1 MSGTS
6 NSNISTKD
14 KVETIAQHIEESFGE
29 KEVLRFRGALTV
41 YASTGCDCYQ
51 YEEETPLAKMW
62 AKAKELLDEERSKR
76 KHSPN
81 KFLEAIKQLHE
92 RESAERQQWLD
103 HLSESTEMSPDEITI
118 ALNQMPW
125 LEDEATRSNLL
136 DAAPEFET
144 FEELFEH
151 IATGQESYL
160 STYLYDNVK
169 TAQGNA
175 AKHGNHFTF
184 DEMAEM
190 LSMCTKCCEEKD
202 WLSWE
207 QLLHKMYNAPTPLA
221 DMSWLDELNEDEED
235 NEDKTERYDPIE
247 EHPDSRQH
255 ISDVISFDEFTPG
268 KINLIFSPCGSG
280 KTTFMETKLKEYAK
294 DRPQE
299 ILYLSP
305 TCALRDMVNAHN
317 PTSSTIELPNGRM
330 LKGPKQNGITAITYA
345 KFGHLI
351 EKEKETGA
359 YSRDEWWGKNAVIC
373 LDEIQQAVNQLYYDE
388 KRDSITKT
396 ALEELIK
403 RSEDDSNLV
412 IAFSAT
418 PKSAVNFIVDYFH
431 WKKTGINIVKS
442 VLDLQGYKDN
452 QTIEYNN
459 LDQLIQELDPAKRGM
474 IYIDRISQIK
484 VIVPQLK
491 TRGIPS
497 VGIWSVRSSQ
507 RMSDKQW
514 ETVNSLVNN
523 DAIPDD
529 VQVLILNAAYQTG
542 LNIDPKKSHLDYVII
557 HNTNKDAQTQ
567 ARGRYRGDIDTVY
580 LKTNDDMHEEINSDD
595 VLPFLDR
602 ELTKA
607 DKDRLCETI
616 GLVDSRGRLYKWP
629 TIKKLLIQQG
639 YSITEKKSGSK
650 RSTII
655 KRSDSKQ

>member
-1 MSGTS
+1 MSETS
-6 NSNISTKD
+6 NSDISTKD
-14 KVETIAQHIEESFGE
+14 KVETIAQHIEKDFGE
-29 KEVLRFRGALTV
+29 KEVLRFRGALTA

-51 YEEETPLAKMW
+51 CEAETPLAKMW
-62 AKAKELLDEERSKR
+62 AKAKELLDEERGKQ

-125 LEDEATRSNLL
+125 LEDEATCSNLL
-136 DAAPEFET
+136 DAAPEFDT

-160 STYLYDNVK
+160 STYLYDYIK

-175 AKHGNHFTF
+175 AKHGNYFTF

-207 QLLHKMYNAPTPLA
+207 QLLHKMYNAPTPHA
-221 DMSWLDELNEDEED
+221 DMAWLDELDEDEGSED
-235 NEDKTERYDPIE
+235 DTEYYRPIE
-247 EHPDSRQH
+247 EASDSRQH

-280 KTTFMETKLKEYAK
+280 KTTFMETKLKKYAQ
-294 DRPQE
+294 DRPQD

-317 PTSSTIELPNGRM
+317 STSSITELPNGRK

-345 KFGHLI
+345 KFGHLV
-351 EKEKETGA
+351 EQQKEAGT

-396 ALEELIK
+396 ALEELIE

-431 WKKTGINIVKS
+431 WEKTGINIVKS

-484 VIVPQLK
+484 KIVPQLK

-580 LKTNDDMHEEINSDD
+580 LKSNNTICKEVNPDTI
-595 VLPFLDR
+595 LPFLDR
-602 ELTKA
+602 ELNQT
-607 DKDRLCETI
+607 DKDKLCEVI
-616 GLVDSRGRLYKWP
+616 GFMNSKGRLYKWP
-629 TIKKLLIQQG
+629 TIKKVLIQQG
-639 YSITEKKSGSK
+639 YSIADKKSGSE
-650 RSTII
+650 RSVII
-655 KRSDSKQ
+655 KRSDSEQ

>member
-136 DAAPEFET
+136 DAAPEFES

-484 VIVPQLK
+484 KIVPQLK

-514 ETVNSLVNN
+514 KTVNSLVNN

-580 LKTNDDMHEEINSDD
+580 LKSNNTICKEVNPDTI
-595 VLPFLDR
+595 LPFLDR
-602 ELTKA
+602 ELNQT
-607 DKDRLCETI
+607 DKDKLCEVI
-616 GLVDSRGRLYKWP
+616 GFMNSKGRLYKWP
-629 TIKKLLIQQG
+629 TIKKVLIQQG
-639 YSITEKKSGSK
+639 YSIADKKSGSE
-650 RSTII
+650 RSVII
-655 KRSDSKQ
+655 KRSDGEQ

>member
-1 MSGTS
+1 MSETN
-6 NSNISTKD
+6 NSDISTKD
-14 KVETIAQHIEESFGE
+14 KVEIIAQHIEKHFGE
-29 KEVLRFRGALTV
+29 KEVLRFRGAVTV

-51 YEEETPLAKMW
+51 YEKETPLAKMW

-136 DAAPEFET
+136 DAAPEFDA

-160 STYLYDNVK
+160 STYLYDYIK

-175 AKHGNHFTF
+175 AKHGNYFTF

-190 LSMCTKCCEEKD
+190 LSMCTKCREEKD

-221 DMSWLDELNEDEED
+221 DMAWLDELDEDEGSED
-235 NEDKTERYDPIE
+235 DTEYYGPIE
-247 EHPDSRQH
+247 GASDSRQH
-255 ISDVISFDEFTPG
+255 ISDVISFDEFAPG

-280 KTTFMETKLKEYAK
+280 KTTFMETKLKKYAK
-294 DRPQE
+294 DRPQD
-299 ILYLSP
+299 ILHLSP

-317 PTSSTIELPNGRM
+317 STSSITELPNGHK

-351 EKEKETGA
+351 EQEKEAGT

-431 WKKTGINIVKS
+431 WKKTGLNIVKS
-442 VLDLQGYKDN
+442 VLNLQGYKDN
-452 QTIEYNN
+452 RTIKYKR
-459 LDQLIQELDPAKRGM
+459 LDQLVEQIDPLKRGM
-474 IYIDRISQIK
+474 IYIDTISQIK
-484 VIVPQLK
+484 DTVSQLE
-491 TRGIPS
+491 TRGIPA
-497 VGIWSVRSSQ
+497 VGIWSVRSNQ

-514 ETVNSLVNN
+514 ETVDSLVNN
-523 DAIPDD
+523 DAIPND
-529 VQVLILNAAYQTG
+529 VQVLVLNAAYQTG
-542 LNIDPKKSHLDYVII
+542 LNIDPRKSHLDYVIV
-557 HNTNKDAQTQ
+557 HSANKDTQTQ

-580 LKTNDDMHEEINSDD
+580 LKTNDDEHEEINSDD

-616 GLVDSRGRLYKWP
+616 GFVDSRGRLYKWP

-650 RSTII
+650 RSAII
-655 KRSDSKQ
+655 KRRDRKQ

>member
-51 YEEETPLAKMW
+51 YEEEAPLAKMW

-92 RESAERQQWLD
+92 RESSERQQWLD

-144 FEELFEH
+144 VEELFEH

-235 NEDKTERYDPIE
+235 NEDETERYDPIE

-317 PTSSTIELPNGRM
+317 PTSSAAKLPNGRM

-388 KRDSITKT
+388 KRDNITKT

-431 WKKTGINIVKS
+431 WEKTGINIVKS
-442 VLDLQGYKDN
+442 VLNLRGYKDDR
-452 QTIEYNN
+452 TIEYSN

-484 VIVPQLK
+484 KIVPQLE
-491 TRGIPS
+491 TRGISS

-523 DAIPDD
+523 DAIPND
-529 VQVLILNAAYQTG
+529 VQVLVLNAAYQTG

-557 HNTNKDAQTQ
+557 HNANKDAQTQ

-616 GLVDSRGRLYKWP
+616 GFVDSRGRLYKWP

-655 KRSDSKQ
+655 KRSDGKQ